1 VTEIPAFAEEKERFQ
16 GIAATGSS
24 VRLNDMKKR
33 TENSADLI
41 ILGSGST
48 AFAAALHAA
57 SYGAARVLM
66 VEKSVMGGTC
76 VNWGCIPSKTMIHA
90 ALFGH
95 EAGLGA
101 ALGLGSWRAEV
112 DGERLS
118 LRRDQ
123 VVQRLRQERY
133 LDVLQRV
140 PGLELI
146 KGTARFLT
154 PRTIEVDERTF
165 SADRFLI
172 AVGGAPRVPA
182 IPGLADVDFLTS
194 RSALL
199 LKKMPASMIIVGGGV
214 IAVELGQMFSRL
226 GCSVTILEHGSCLL
240 PAVEREPAE
249 ALQDLLMRE
258 GVQVVLN
265 ATVCSAGASGGET
278 TVSFEV
284 AGVRQELRGERL
296 LLAVGTAPATDGIG
310 LDRAGVTL
318 DRKGFVVTDPHLRT
332 SVPGIWAAGDVTG
345 GMMIATV
352 GAREGILAVDDMFNA
367 GCACPMDYL
376 SAPMAIFTDPEV
388 GLVGH
393 SEESALKAGL
403 DVMVN
408 VMPVSAIPKAHVTGH
423 HAGVIK
429 MVAERSTGRLLGVH
443 LLCHR
448 GAELINEAA
457 LALRLRAT
465 VDDLANLLPVYP
477 TMSEGLRLCAQGF
490 SRDITRLSCCAE

>member
-1 VTEIPAFAEEKERFQ
+1 MTGIPAFAGEKERFQ
-16 GIAATGSS
+16 GIAATGQS
-24 VRLNDMKKR
+24 VRLNDMKKQS
-33 TENSADLI
+33 ENSADLI

-57 SYGAARVLM
+57 SYDARVLM

-76 VNWGCIPSKTMIHA
+76 VNWGCIPSKTLIHA
-90 ALFGH
+90 ALFSH

-101 ALGLGSWRAEV
+101 ALGLGSWRPEV

-154 PRTIEVDERTF
+154 TRTIEVDGRPF
-165 SADRFLI
+165 SADRFLV

-182 IPGLADVDFLTS
+182 IPGLDSVDFLTS

-199 LKKMPASMIIVGGGV
+199 LKKIPASMIIVGGGV

-226 GCSVTILEHGSCLL
+226 GCSVTILEHGPCLL
-240 PAVEREPAE
+240 PAVEREPGE
-249 ALQDLLMRE
+249 ALRDLLVGE
-258 GVQVVLN
+258 GVRVVLN
-265 ATVCSAGASGGET
+265 ATVCSAGASGGVT

-284 AGVRQELRGERL
+284 DGVRQELRGERL

-310 LDRAGVTL
+310 LERAGVTL

-332 SVPGIWAAGDVTG
+332 SVSGIWAAGDVTG

-352 GAREGILAVDDMFNA
+352 GAREGIMAVDDMFNP

-457 LALRLRAT
+457 LALRLHAT